1 LCSSPPA
8 RVRLPDRYMTP
19 RVTAISR
26 RRVRSSTK
34 GDRGLV
40 RVCRAVL
47 FATVAAFASSALA
60 GAGTAVN
67 TGYFGDVAIEGYD
80 PVAYFTD
87 GRATKGSEKFAYDWL
102 GATWHFANA
111 EHRELFT
118 KTPVKYAPQYG
129 GHCALGTAFG
139 ESTANIDPEAWSIV
153 DGKLYLQ
160 YSKGAREAWEQDR
173 ADRIAAGDQKWPEV
187 AARLEAESGG

>member
-1 LCSSPPA
+1 
-8 RVRLPDRYMTP
+8 MTDT
-19 RVTAISR
+19 RE
-26 RRVRSSTK
+26 RS
-34 GDRGLV
+34 LA
-40 RVCRAVL
+40 RVCRMVL
-47 FATVAAFASSALA
+47 VATLAAFASSAPA

-67 TGYFGDVAIEGYD
+67 TGYFGGVAIEGYD

-87 GRATKGSEKFAYDWL
+87 GRATKGSEEFAYDWL

-118 KTPVKYAPQYG
+118 KQPLQYAPQYG

-139 ESTANIDPEAWSIV
+139 ETTANIDPEAWSIV

-160 YSKGAREAWEQDR
+160 YSSGAREGWEQDR
-173 ADRIAAGDQKWPEV
+173 AKRIAAADQKWPEIK
-187 AARLEAESGG
+187 ARLESESGG

>member
-1 LCSSPPA
+1 MTDTRDRSLGHAC
-8 RVRLPDRYMTP
+8 RV
-19 RVTAISR
+19 V
-26 RRVRSSTK
+26 
-34 GDRGLV
+34 LV
-40 RVCRAVL
+40 AV
-47 FATVAAFASSALA
+47 VAAFASSAPA

-67 TGYFGDVAIEGYD
+67 TGYFGGVAIEGYD

-118 KTPVKYAPQYG
+118 KQPVKYAPQYG

-153 DGKLYLQ
+153 NGKLYLQ
-160 YSKGAREAWEQDR
+160 YSKGGREEWER
-173 ADRIAAGDQKWPEV
+173 NSADMIAVADQKWPETK
-187 AARLEAESGG
+187 ARLESGSGS